1 LVIEFSK
8 IVVGIDGSEESM
20 KAVEFAISM
29 AKIYRA
35 ELIAVHVLTSDI
47 GYIYSSPGVESP
59 PFTIKEIMLIAE
71 DEATKWFD
79 EAKEKANNKEIQLKT
94 EFIVAKKSVLNTI
107 LEYVEEH
114 NINLIVVGT
123 RGRSGIKKMLLGS
136 VASGLV
142 TYASCPVLV
151 IK

>member
-1 LVIEFSK
+1 
-8 IVVGIDGSEESM
+8 
-20 KAVEFAISM
+20 
-29 AKIYRA
+29 
-35 ELIAVHVLTSDI
+35 
-47 GYIYSSPGVESP
+47 
-59 PFTIKEIMLIAE
+59 MLIAE

-79 EAKEKANNKEIQLKT
+79 EAKEKANNREIQLKT
-94 EFIVAKKSVLNTI
+94 EYIVAKKSELNTI

-123 RGRSGIKKMLLGS
+123 RGRSGIQKMLLGN